1 MKILLS
7 PAKSLDFKSK
17 LPTEKLT
24 HFCFEEEA
32 KSLNSILKNKS
43 PKELSDLMSVS
54 SKIAELNY
62 ERNNN
67 WSTPFNPSN
76 SRQAVYAFSGDVYK
90 GLDAYSLAQ
99 DKLDFMQNSLRIISG
114 LYGLLKPLDLI
125 QPYRLEM
132 GTKLQVD
139 NNKSLYE
146 FWGGKITNELNEQL
160 SDNEPVLN
168 LASNEYFKA
177 IDTKVIKTDIFTANF
192 KQLKDGQY
200 KSVAIFSKRARG
212 MMARFIIDNNITDV
226 TDLKLFNCDG
236 YLYHKS
242 LSTEKELIF
251 TR

>member
-1 MKILLS
+1 M
-7 PAKSLDFKSK
+7 
-17 LPTEKLT
+17 
-24 HFCFEEEA
+24 
-32 KSLNSILKNKS
+32 
-43 PKELSDLMSVS
+43 
-54 SKIAELNY
+54 NY

-67 WSTPFNPSN
+67 WATPFNLSN

-90 GLDAYSLAQ
+90 GLDVYSVPQ

-139 NNKSLYE
+139 SNKNLYE
-146 FWGGKITNELNEQL
+146 FWREKITNELNDQLTENEQ
-160 SDNEPVLN
+160 VLN

-177 IDTKVIKTDIFTANF
+177 IDAKVIKTDIFTANF

-200 KSVAIFSKRARG
+200 KTIAIFSKRARG

-226 TDLKLFNCDG
+226 NDLKSFNYDG
-236 YLYHKS
+236 YLYDDS
-242 LSTEKELIF
+242 LSNNKEFIF